1 MLLRSDTHIDLF
13 DTEDGKETT
22 TKINITKTQILSSL
36 AVSMGSMIVGY
47 SSAWS
52 SPAIADLMKPGSYLE
67 VGYFIKSYSKHFIFL
82 LIFFL
87 ICISMIRYQNKKHRG

>member
-1 MLLRSDTHIDLF
+1 MKMLLRSDTHIDLF
-13 DTEDGKETT
+13 DTEDGKEIT
-22 TKINITKTQILSSL
+22 TKINITKTHILSSL

-67 VGYFIKSYSKHFIFL
+67 V
-82 LIFFL
+82 
-87 ICISMIRYQNKKHRG
+87 

>member
-1 MLLRSDTHIDLF
+1 MKMLLRSDTHIDLF
-13 DTEDGKETT
+13 DKEDGKETV
-22 TKINITKTQILSSL
+22 TKVNITKTQILSSL

-67 VGYFIKSYSKHFIFL
+67 VWYINYNQ
-82 LIFFL
+82 
-87 ICISMIRYQNKKHRG
+87 YNPD

>member
-67 VGYFIKSYSKHFIFL
+67 V
-82 LIFFL
+82 
-87 ICISMIRYQNKKHRG
+87 RYINLNYCNHD

>member
-13 DTEDGKETT
+13 ETEERKETS
-22 TKINITKTQILSSL
+22 TKVNVTKTQILSSL

-52 SPAIADLMKPGSYLE
+52 SPAIADLMEPESYLQ
-67 VGYFIKSYSKHFIFL
+67 V
-82 LIFFL
+82 
-87 ICISMIRYQNKKHRG
+87 

>member
-1 MLLRSDTHIDLF
+1 MLLRSDTHFDLF

-67 VGYFIKSYSKHFIFL
+67 V
-82 LIFFL
+82 
-87 ICISMIRYQNKKHRG
+87 RYINLNYCNHD